1 MSGVLNSI
9 PDNDLYVLLGDF
21 NAHIGSRDSTQDQW
35 GSERGAECNI
45 DHQFL
50 CVKLR
55 MTWKCPK
62 HKTNEMRRFDVARLR
77 CASGVEV
84 EETGYWKQKFVE
96 EVLERARE
104 DCPESG
110 TVVGKCCFRDHRQ
123 SKKEPA
129 RLVS

>member
-1 MSGVLNSI
+1 MLTLDPGIPHRISGV
-9 PDNDLYVLLGDF
+9 VK
-21 NAHIGSRDSTQDQW
+21 
-35 GSERGAECNI
+35 RGAECNI

-84 EETGYWKQKFVE
+84 EETGSWKQKFVE

-110 TVVGKCCFRDHRQ
+110 TVVGKCCFR
-123 SKKEPA
+123 E
-129 RLVS
+129 